1 MKSPD
6 VLLRHLLDEIDFLL
20 DQSQSLTFEKFVG
33 NEVIKRACTRSFEI
47 MGEAVKNLP
56 TDFKKKHKDIEWKDI
71 AATRDKLI
79 HQYFGVDWNILWD
92 VMKEK
97 LPGLRRKVA
106 ALLEQEKK

>member
-6 VLLRHLLDEIDFLL
+6 VLLRHLLDEINFLL

-33 NEVIKRACTRSFEI
+33 NEVMKRACTRSFEI

-97 LPGLRRKVA
+97 LPSLRSKIA
-106 ALLEQEKK
+106 ILLEQEKK

>member
-33 NEVIKRACTRSFEI
+33 NEVMKRACTRSFEV

-56 TDFKKKHKDIEWKDI
+56 SDFKKKHKDIEWRDI

-92 VMKEK
+92 VMREK
-97 LPGLRRKVA
+97 LPSLRSKIAV
-106 ALLEQEKK
+106 LLEQENE

>member
-1 MKSPD
+1 MKSHD
-6 VLLRHLLDEIDFLL
+6 VFLRHILDEIDFLL
-20 DQSQSLTFEKFVG
+20 DQAKSLTFEKFVG

-47 MGEAVKNLP
+47 MGEAVKSLP
-56 TDFKKKHKDIEWKDI
+56 SDFKKKHKDIEWKDI

-92 VMKEK
+92 VMREK

>member
-20 DQSQSLTFEKFVG
+20 AQSQSLTFEKFVG
-33 NEVIKRACTRSFEI
+33 NEVMKRACTRSFEI

-56 TDFKKKHKDIEWKDI
+56 SDFKKKHKDIEWRDI

-97 LPGLRRKVA
+97 LPSLRSKIAGLLA
-106 ALLEQEKK
+106 QEKK

>member
-20 DQSQSLTFEKFVG
+20 TQSQSLTFEKFVG
-33 NEVIKRACTRSFEI
+33 NEVMKRACTRSFEI

-56 TDFKKKHKDIEWKDI
+56 SDFKKKHKDIEWRDI

-97 LPGLRRKVA
+97 LPSLRSKVVV
-106 ALLEQEKK
+106 LLEQEKK